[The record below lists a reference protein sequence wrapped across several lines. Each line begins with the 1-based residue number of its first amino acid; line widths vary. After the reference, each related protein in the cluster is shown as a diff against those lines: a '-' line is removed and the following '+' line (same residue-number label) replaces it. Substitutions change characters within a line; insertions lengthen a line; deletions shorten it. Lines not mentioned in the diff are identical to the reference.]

1 MDSLLERDDE
11 LAALREIVDGALG
24 GRGRIVLLGGEAGI
38 GKTSLVRALR
48 ALAPTG
54 VAFLAGACEPLSV
67 PVPLAPLREL
77 ADAAGFP
84 LQDAGDRLVL
94 ARALLGALTERAPA
108 VAVIEDAHW
117 ADPATVDVVRL
128 LARRLEDTRIAL
140 LVTYR
145 DDELTANPD
154 LARLVGDLAT
164 APFATRIVL
173 RALSE
178 RAVRELAEPAG
189 LDGAQLARVTGGNPF
204 LVVETIAAGERF
216 PESVRD
222 ATLARAGRLGAGARA
237 VVDAAAVIG
246 ARVAPDLLEEVVP
259 GSAADVEEAI
269 ARGVLVGDGPA
280 LGFRHELIR
289 EAIEASISPSRHATL
304 SARVVAALER
314 AGADSARLAHHAER
328 AGMRSQAC
336 AYATAAATEAER
348 VGALREVSL
357 QAERALRLDAGHDAV
372 ARFELLVQH
381 SRASNFASV
390 RLEDA
395 VSSAQEAIRLADVLG
410 DPVRG
415 GRALLA
421 LASALWSLDRV
432 DGARDAALEAVQ
444 ALERTDDIGM
454 LARAHAAHM
463 RIEATALDPAVAIA
477 TGPRALDL
485 AERAG
490 LAETR
495 IDVAISLGL
504 ARGHHGDAAGLA
516 MLEDANR
523 AALAAGLPFQTVR
536 SYVNRTFVAALL
548 RRHAQVDAAAAAALP
563 LFEEIGTAIPAY
575 AVELFRARSLLD
587 RGCWDDALAIA
598 NETGH
603 GWAGETPVAW
613 TVQGLV
619 AVRRGEISGAER
631 LRDAWIQIANV
642 PEGSRHGTVRVAL
655 IEAAWLRGD
664 RAAALEQLRRARD
677 SPASTRFARSG
688 AELALWGRRLGLAL
702 DAPPGAPEPV
712 ALELA
717 GEWRAAIRAWRALEA
732 PYEAALAALGGDERA
747 ARDAL
752 AGLHALGATGAARAF
767 VRDRASLG
775 APAPRGPRRTT
786 LANAAGLTRR
796 EQEVLDRLATGAT
809 NVQIAAALHLSERT
823 VAHHVSAVL
832 RKLDAPNRVA
842 AIDRARTRG
851 LLAQDGPPRDPT

>member
-1 MDSLLERDDE
+1 MGLLLERDDE
-11 LAALREIVDGALG
+11 LAALTEVVEGALG

-48 ALAPTG
+48 TLAPNG

-84 LQDAGDRLVL
+84 LASDGDRLAL
-94 ARALLGALTERAPA
+94 ARALLGALSRRAPA

-128 LARRLEDTRIAL
+128 LARRLEDTRLVL
-140 LVTYR
+140 LLTYR
-145 DDELTANPD
+145 DDELAANPD

-164 APFATRIVL
+164 APFARRIVL

-178 RAVRELAEPAG
+178 RAVTELAEPAG
-189 LDGAQLARVTGGNPF
+189 LDGARLARVTGGNPF

-222 ATLARAGRLGAGARA
+222 ATLARAGRLGRGARA
-237 VVDAAAVIG
+237 VVDAAAVLG
-246 ARVAPDLLEEVVP
+246 ARVAPDLLEAVVP
-259 GSAADVEEAI
+259 DCAADVEEAL
-269 ARGVLVGDGPA
+269 ARGVLVADGPA

-289 EAIEASISPSRHATL
+289 EAIEASISPTRHAQL
-304 SARVVAALER
+304 SARVVGALER

-328 AGMRSQAC
+328 AGMRAQAC
-336 AYATAAATEAER
+336 AYATTAAAEAEQ

-357 QAERALRLDAGHDAV
+357 QAARALRLDAGLDAV

-381 SRASNFASV
+381 SRAANFASV

-395 VSSAQEAIRLADVLG
+395 VSSAQDAIRLADQLR
-410 DPVRG
+410 DPVRR

-421 LASALWSLDRV
+421 LAAALWSLDRV
-432 DGARDAALEAVQ
+432 DGAREVALEAVR
-444 ALERTDDIGM
+444 ALERTDDVGM

-463 RIEATALDPAVAIA
+463 RIEVTSFDPAVAIA
-477 TGPRALDL
+477 AGPRALKL
-485 AERAG
+485 AERSG
-490 LAETR
+490 LEETR
-495 IDVAISLGL
+495 IDIAISLGL

-516 MLEDANR
+516 MLEEANR
-523 AALAAGLPFQTVR
+523 AAVTAGLPFQTVR
-536 SYVNRTFVAALL
+536 SYVNRTFVGALL
-548 RRHAQVDAAAAAALP
+548 RRHEQVDAAAAASLP
-563 LFEEIGTAIPAY
+563 LFEEIGATIPAY

-587 RGCWDDALAIA
+587 RGRWDDALTIA

-603 GWAGETPVAW
+603 DWAGETPVAW

-619 AVRRGEISGAER
+619 AVRRGEISGGER
-631 LRDAWIQIANV
+631 LRDAWAQIASV

-664 RAAALEQLRRARD
+664 RATALEQLRRARD
-677 SPASTRFARSG
+677 SPASARFARSG
-688 AELALWGRRLGLAL
+688 AELALWGRRLGVAL
-702 DAPPGAPEPV
+702 DAPSGAPEPV

-717 GEWRAAIRAWRALEA
+717 GEWRAAIRAWRELEA

-752 AGLHALGATGAARAF
+752 GALHALGAGGAARAF
-767 VRDRASLG
+767 AHERAALG

-786 LANAAGLTRR
+786 LANAAGLTQR
-796 EQEVLDRLATGAT
+796 EQEVLDRIATGAT
-809 NVQIAAALHLSERT
+809 NAQIAAALHLSERT

-832 RKLDAPNRVA
+832 RKLDARNRIA
-842 AIDRARTRG
+842 AIDRGRARG
-851 LLAQDGPPRDPT
+851 LLPQDGPPRDPT